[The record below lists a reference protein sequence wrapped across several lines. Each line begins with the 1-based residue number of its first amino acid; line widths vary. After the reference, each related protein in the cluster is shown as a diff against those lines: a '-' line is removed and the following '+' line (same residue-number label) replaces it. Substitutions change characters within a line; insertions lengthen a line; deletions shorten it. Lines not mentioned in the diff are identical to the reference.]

1 MKISLKLAVFSALI
15 LGTMALNGSIKQ
27 KLVENAQKNL
37 VEVDAEQCMMPVL
50 TAPNLTFCPN
60 PAGAPAPSSQGSAN
74 STTFN

>member
-60 PAGAPAPSSQGSAN
+60 P
-74 STTFN
+74 